1 MRRVL
6 YAGLIV
12 AVATFFALPPLGAAP
27 RDPRGQGRPP
37 ALGPYVPDEV
47 LVQFKPGIRA
57 DVAAAAVGARVHE
70 RIEGMDAYVLKV
82 PEGTVEATLRA
93 LSRNPLVEYAEP
105 NGYVHTFVFNDP
117 NDPYDNPA
125 SCTWPSSDGTFTCQW
140 FWEKVQAYDAWG
152 VTTGNGVRVA
162 VVDTGLDAGGCSF
175 FGVCDDKHPDFTVCN
190 RTITL
195 KSYVSGESGNDD
207 NSHGTHV
214 GGVIGACTD
223 TATPTGVAGANWNV
237 HLLGV
242 KVLNWYGS
250 GSWSAVAKGINWAA
264 NNGAKVIN
272 LSLGGSTGSTT
283 LRNAV
288 NNAWNK
294 GAVVVCAAGNS
305 PNTTLSY
312 PAYYTNCLAVAATN
326 QNDQRASFSTYGSWV
341 DVAAPGERILSMMQ
355 DYCDWSYLCWG
366 YGYNEL
372 YDSLSGTSMATSVVS
387 GLAALIWASGICGTS
402 NVCVRNRIE
411 SLAYTDNNGTYGI
424 GPAPGRGR
432 VNFYKALT
440 AP

>member
-1 MRRVL
+1 
-6 YAGLIV
+6 
-12 AVATFFALPPLGAAP
+12 
-27 RDPRGQGRPP
+27 
-37 ALGPYVPDEV
+37 
-47 LVQFKPGIRA
+47 
-57 DVAAAAVGARVHE
+57 
-70 RIEGMDAYVLKV
+70 
-82 PEGTVEATLRA
+82 
-93 LSRNPLVEYAEP
+93 
-105 NGYVHTFVFNDP
+105 
-117 NDPYDNPA
+117 
-125 SCTWPSSDGTFTCQW
+125 
-140 FWEKVQAYDAWG
+140 
-152 VTTGNGVRVA
+152 
-162 VVDTGLDAGGCSF
+162 
-175 FGVCDDKHPDFTVCN
+175 VCDDKHPDFTVCN

-305 PNTTLSY
+305 PNTTPSY

-326 QNDQRASFSTYGSWV
+326 QNDQRASFSTYGVGS
-341 DVAAPGERILSMMQ
+341 
-355 DYCDWSYLCWG
+355 
-366 YGYNEL
+366 
-372 YDSLSGTSMATSVVS
+372 TSRPR
-387 GLAALIWASGICGTS
+387 ASGSC
-402 NVCVRNRIE
+402 
-411 SLAYTDNNGTYGI
+411 
-424 GPAPGRGR
+424 P
-432 VNFYKALT
+432 
-440 AP
+440 